1 MVVTHGQDDRA
12 SESHFSDPSR
22 DRGSPPHDSMEASLA
37 EMERAR
43 SAHPASS
50 SGDHDGEPGSPHDH
64 AAGTAENTQGGAR
77 GMAERAYEVGR
88 EAVGGVG
95 RRATEEPWLAMAIS
109 FVAGY
114 ALACLVHGGRRWG

>member
-1 MVVTHGQDDRA
+1 MPVTQDQDDRP

-22 DRGSPPHDSMEASLA
+22 DRGSPPRDSMETSLA

-43 SAHPASS
+43 STHPASI
-50 SGDHDGEPGSPHDH
+50 SGEHDGNPGRPRDK
-64 AAGTAENTQGGAR
+64 ADGAAENRYGAAR
-77 GMAERAYEVGR
+77 GMGERAYEVGR

-95 RRATEEPWLAMAIS
+95 RRAADEPLLAMAIS

-114 ALACLVHGGRRWG
+114 A

>member
-1 MVVTHGQDDRA
+1 MAVTQRQGDRA

-50 SGDHDGEPGSPHDH
+50 RGDYEGQSGSPRDQ
-64 AAGTAENTQGGAR
+64 AAGAAENSQGAAR
-77 GMAERAYEVGR
+77 GMAARAYEVGR
-88 EAVGGVG
+88 GAAAGVG

-109 FVAGY
+109 FVVGY
-114 ALACLVHGGRRWG
+114 